1 MIDNR
6 FNHKTTEKKCI
17 SYWQKNKTFEFE
29 KKGTDTFC
37 IMMPPPNITGSL
49 HMGHA
54 LTFSLQDI
62 LVRFQFKLGK
72 KVLWQAGTDHAG
84 IATEIIVEN
93 QLRQK
98 KKESKQQIGRKKF
111 IDEIWKWKEKSGSEI
126 INQLKILGT
135 SANWKR
141 ARFTMDDDLSNC
153 VKKVFVDLYNQGLI
167 YKDNRLINWDPKIKT
182 AISDLEVV
190 QENVTGSLWYI
201 KYKIFDKQD
210 HIIVATTRPETMLGD
225 SAIAIHPKNKKLNHL
240 IGKYAVVPLCER
252 KIPIIADKYADPKK
266 GSGAVKIT
274 PAHDFN
280 DFAIGKKHNLE
291 MINIFDKDAKINFK
305 DLSNLHGL
313 DRFEA
318 RKRIVFELQNLR
330 LIKKIEKNE
339 MVIPKGDRSNSII
352 EPMLTEQWFCDA
364 KKLTK
369 PIKKFILN
377 KKIKFFPHNWVN
389 SFNYWINNIEPW
401 CISRQIWWGHRI
413 PAWYTDDGR
422 TIVAENLDE
431 AKKIARKKY
440 KIKDPL
446 LSQDTDV
453 LDTWFS
459 SALWPFSTLGWP
471 KTTNDFK
478 EFYPTSV
485 LITGFDIIFF
495 WVARMVM
502 MGIHF
507 TGNIPFKHVYI
518 HPLVRDEHGQ
528 KMSKSKG
535 NVIDPVK
542 LVNKYGADALRFTL
556 VSMCSQGRDIK
567 LSDKIVEDSR
577 KFITK
582 LWNVARFSSVNKFKL
597 NDKFEINKIQ
607 LLINKWICHRFFEV
621 QELVIKDLN
630 NYNFNLASK
639 NIYHFVWSDF
649 CDLYIE
655 FIKPYLHDENYLN
668 EISCTFSWLFQ
679 HILIFINPFLP
690 FVTEEIALKLGYTK
704 NYTLSQKQIE
714 KGKKNI
720 FKVNDFYKI
729 NNLKTFIY
737 DFRQFTNNNNI
748 SEKSIF
754 VFAEKKPEWITI
766 NETIIKSVLK
776 IKDINLAKKTY
787 EKYDY
792 FISSKIKFGTI
803 KKETTRISNQIEKKI
818 EHYKNEIKFFE
829 KKLSNKEFLLKA
841 PKKIIEIQKKKLN
854 EAKKNLILLC
864 NNKN

>member
-1 MIDNR
+1 M
-6 FNHKTTEKKCI
+6 KQEK
-17 SYWQKNKTFEFE
+17 
-29 KKGTDTFC
+29 
-37 IMMPPPNITGSL
+37 
-49 HMGHA
+49 
-54 LTFSLQDI
+54 
-62 LVRFQFKLGK
+62 
-72 KVLWQAGTDHAG
+72 
-84 IATEIIVEN
+84 
-93 QLRQK
+93 
-98 KKESKQQIGRKKF
+98 
-111 IDEIWKWKEKSGSEI
+111 
-126 INQLKILGT
+126 
-135 SANWKR
+135 
-141 ARFTMDDDLSNC
+141 
-153 VKKVFVDLYNQGLI
+153 
-167 YKDNRLINWDPKIKT
+167 
-182 AISDLEVV
+182 
-190 QENVTGSLWYI
+190 
-201 KYKIFDKQD
+201 
-210 HIIVATTRPETMLGD
+210 
-225 SAIAIHPKNKKLNHL
+225 
-240 IGKYAVVPLCER
+240 
-252 KIPIIADKYADPKK
+252 
-266 GSGAVKIT
+266 
-274 PAHDFN
+274 
-280 DFAIGKKHNLE
+280 
-291 MINIFDKDAKINFK
+291 
-305 DLSNLHGL
+305 
-313 DRFEA
+313 
-318 RKRIVFELQNLR
+318 IVFELQNLR

-377 KKIKFFPHNWVN
+377 KKIRFFPPNWVN

-431 AKKIARKKY
+431 AKRIARKKY

-507 TGNIPFKHVYI
+507 TGDIPFKHIYI

-542 LVNKYGADALRFTL
+542 LVDKYGADALRFTL

-597 NDKFEINKIQ
+597 NNKFEINKIQ

-655 FIKPYLHDENYLN
+655 FIKPYLNDENYLN

-679 HILIFINPFLP
+679 NILIFINPFLP

-704 NYTLSQKQIE
+704 KELHSIS
-714 KGKKNI
+714 
-720 FKVNDFYKI
+720 
-729 NNLKTFIY
+729 KT
-737 DFRQFTNNNNI
+737 N
-748 SEKSIF
+748 
-754 VFAEKKPEWITI
+754 
-766 NETIIKSVLK
+766 
-776 IKDINLAKKTY
+776 
-787 EKYDY
+787 
-792 FISSKIKFGTI
+792 
-803 KKETTRISNQIEKKI
+803 
-818 EHYKNEIKFFE
+818 
-829 KKLSNKEFLLKA
+829 
-841 PKKIIEIQKKKLN
+841 
-854 EAKKNLILLC
+854 
-864 NNKN
+864 

>member
-17 SYWQKNKTFEFE
+17 SYWQKNNTFEFE
-29 KKGTDTFC
+29 KKGTDSYC

-62 LVRFQFKLGK
+62 LVRFQLKLGK

-93 QLRQK
+93 QIRQK
-98 KKESKQQIGRKKF
+98 KKKSKQELGRKKF
-111 IDEIWKWKEKSGSEI
+111 IDEIWKWKKKSGSEI

-167 YKDNRLINWDPKIKT
+167 YKDNRLVNWDPKIKT

-190 QENVTGSLWYI
+190 QENVIGSLWYI
-201 KYKIFDKQD
+201 KYKIFNEKDYV
-210 HIIVATTRPETMLGD
+210 IVATTRPETMLGD

-240 IGKYAVVPLCER
+240 IGKYAVVPICER
-252 KIPIIADKYADPKK
+252 KIPIIADEYADPEK

-280 DFAIGKKHNLE
+280 DFVVGKKHNLE
-291 MINIFDKDAKINFK
+291 MINIFDKDAKINFE
-305 DLSNLHGL
+305 DQTSLHGL

-318 RKRIVFELQNLR
+318 RKRIVLELERLK

-339 MVIPKGDRSNSII
+339 MVIPKCDRSNSII

-364 KKLTK
+364 KKLAK
-369 PIKKFILN
+369 PIKQFILK
-377 KKIKFFPHNWVN
+377 KKIKFFPPNWVN

-413 PAWYTDDGR
+413 PAWYTEDGDI
-422 TIVAENLDE
+422 IVAENLDE
-431 AKKIARKKY
+431 AKKIAKKKF
-440 KIKDPL
+440 KIKEPL

-535 NVIDPVK
+535 NVIDPAK
-542 LVNKYGADALRFTL
+542 LVDKYGADALRFTL
-556 VSMCSQGRDIK
+556 ASMCSQGRDIK

-582 LWNVARFSSVNKFKL
+582 LWNVARFSSVNKFNL
-597 NDKFEINKIQ
+597 NKNFEINKIK
-607 LLINKWICHRFFEV
+607 LLINKWIYQRFLEI
-621 QELVIKDLN
+621 QEIIIKDLN
-630 NYNFNLASK
+630 NYNFNIASK

-655 FIKPYLHDENYLN
+655 FIKPYLKDENYLD
-668 EISCTFSWLFQ
+668 EISGTFSWVFQ
-679 HILIFINPFLP
+679 NILILINPFLP

-714 KGKKNI
+714 KGTKNI
-720 FKVNDFYKI
+720 FKIDDYNKI
-729 NNLKTFIY
+729 NNLKNFIY
-737 DFRQFTNNNNI
+737 DFRQFTNNKSI

-754 VFAEKKPEWITI
+754 VFAEKKPEWII
-766 NETIIKSVLK
+766 LNETIIKSVLK
-776 IKDINLAKKTY
+776 IKDISLAKKTS

-792 FISSKIKFGTI
+792 FVSSKIKFGTI
-803 KKETTRISNQIEKKI
+803 KKDTTEISIQIEKKI
-818 EHYKNEIKFFE
+818 EYFKNEIKFFE
-829 KKLSNKEFLLKA
+829 KKLSNKDFLLKA

-854 EAKKNLILLC
+854 EAKKNLALLC
-864 NNKN
+864 DNKN

>member
-1 MIDNR
+1 M
-6 FNHKTTEKKCI
+6 
-17 SYWQKNKTFEFE
+17 
-29 KKGTDTFC
+29 
-37 IMMPPPNITGSL
+37 
-49 HMGHA
+49 
-54 LTFSLQDI
+54 
-62 LVRFQFKLGK
+62 V
-72 KVLWQAGTDHAG
+72 
-84 IATEIIVEN
+84 
-93 QLRQK
+93 
-98 KKESKQQIGRKKF
+98 F
-111 IDEIWKWKEKSGSEI
+111 I
-126 INQLKILGT
+126 
-135 SANWKR
+135 
-141 ARFTMDDDLSNC
+141 C
-153 VKKVFVDLYNQGLI
+153 
-167 YKDNRLINWDPKIKT
+167 
-182 AISDLEVV
+182 
-190 QENVTGSLWYI
+190 
-201 KYKIFDKQD
+201 
-210 HIIVATTRPETMLGD
+210 
-225 SAIAIHPKNKKLNHL
+225 
-240 IGKYAVVPLCER
+240 
-252 KIPIIADKYADPKK
+252 
-266 GSGAVKIT
+266 
-274 PAHDFN
+274 
-280 DFAIGKKHNLE
+280 
-291 MINIFDKDAKINFK
+291 
-305 DLSNLHGL
+305 
-313 DRFEA
+313 
-318 RKRIVFELQNLR
+318 
-330 LIKKIEKNE
+330 
-339 MVIPKGDRSNSII
+339 
-352 EPMLTEQWFCDA
+352 
-364 KKLTK
+364 
-369 PIKKFILN
+369 
-377 KKIKFFPHNWVN
+377 
-389 SFNYWINNIEPW
+389 
-401 CISRQIWWGHRI
+401 
-413 PAWYTDDGR
+413 
-422 TIVAENLDE
+422 TI
-431 AKKIARKKY
+431 
-440 KIKDPL
+440 
-446 LSQDTDV
+446 
-453 LDTWFS
+453 
-459 SALWPFSTLGWP
+459 PFSTLGWP

-507 TGNIPFKHVYI
+507 TGDIPFKHIYI

-542 LVNKYGADALRFTL
+542 LVDKYGADALRFTL

-597 NDKFEINKIQ
+597 NNKFEINKIE

-639 NIYHFVWSDF
+639 NIYHFVWNDF

-655 FIKPYLHDENYLN
+655 FIKPYLNDENYLN

-729 NNLKTFIY
+729 NNLKNFIY
-737 DFRQFTNNNNI
+737 DYRQFTNNNNI

-754 VFAEKKPEWITI
+754 VFAEKKPEWIRI

-776 IKDINLAKKTY
+776 LKHINLAKKTH

-803 KKETTRISNQIEKKI
+803 KQETSMISNQIEKKI

-829 KKLSNKEFLLKA
+829 KNFL
-841 PKKIIEIQKKKLN
+841 I
-854 EAKKNLILLC
+854 KNFY
-864 NNKN
+864 